1 MKCPYCGGCGEIE
14 NATLGACV
22 VAARRAAG
30 MTQMEVAEK
39 ALISRAQIANL
50 ESDRTDMPIKTL
62 MRVAAAIGCPLKDLV
77 P

>member
-1 MKCPYCGGCGEIE
+1 MRCPYCDGSGEIA

-30 MTQMEVAEK
+30 MTQLQVSER

-50 ESDRTDMPIKTL
+50 ENDRTDMPIKTL
-62 MRVAAAIGCPLKDLV
+62 MRVAEAIGCPLKDLV

>member
-1 MKCPYCGGCGEIE
+1 MKCPHCNGTGDLESLTIGGCV
-14 NATLGACV
+14 L
-22 VAARRAAG
+22 AARRAAS
-30 MTQMEVAEK
+30 MTQQEVAEK

-50 ESDRTDMPIKTL
+50 ETDRTDMPIKTL